1 MKIPRQKI
9 TCDYLT
15 SLFNP
20 VMSREF
26 IVIYLGNT
34 RAAVKQSM
42 QGRENSVQ
50 GDVTF
55 MQLHFIVSFL
65 YTVNMDILVYQRMGK
80 CI

>member
-1 MKIPRQKI
+1 
-9 TCDYLT
+9 
-15 SLFNP
+15 
-20 VMSREF
+20 MSREF

-42 QGRENSVQ
+42 QGRENPVQ

-65 YTVNMDILVYQRMGK
+65 YAVYQGMG
-80 CI
+80 IRI